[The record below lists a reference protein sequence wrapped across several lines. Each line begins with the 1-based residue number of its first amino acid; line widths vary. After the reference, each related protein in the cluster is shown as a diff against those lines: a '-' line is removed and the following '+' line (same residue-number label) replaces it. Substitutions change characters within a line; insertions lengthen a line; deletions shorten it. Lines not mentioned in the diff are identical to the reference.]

1 MDHPIESTSTQ
12 IEPCSTQQDAAKNN
26 TLQVDFTWRKGKAY
40 ISALSSPADPLY
52 IVHYQA
58 WKCPHIIVKSATSDA
73 TIGSGTLQAVSINA
87 KIQVHGRKGTL
98 KALKRWKTAYT
109 HLSYALADNPDS
121 PVAMT
126 WASSSGFKTWD
137 FVCLDEQQMPVAK
150 FSANWWSLKKIG
162 NIEFLG
168 PRAASTALREEIVVT
183 GLTLLYCML
192 LRTNSLLSFFGAI
205 FARPGPIEKGTAGE
219 TQPERGQEHVT
230 DAGPNSPQE
239 SFDRKALP

>member
-1 MDHPIESTSTQ
+1 DSTENT
-12 IEPCSTQQDAAKNN
+12 

-40 ISALSSPADPLY
+40 ISTLSNPSDPIY

-73 TIGSGTLQAVSINA
+73 TVGSGTLQAVSINA
-87 KIQVHGRKGTL
+87 KFQVQGRKGTL
-98 KALKRWKTAYT
+98 KALKRWQTAYT

-121 PVAMT
+121 PTVVT

-137 FVCLDEQQMPVAK
+137 FICLDEQQMPVAK

-162 NIEFLG
+162 KIEFLG
-168 PRAASTALREEIVVT
+168 PKANSTALRDEIVVT

-205 FARPGPIEKGTAGE
+205 FARPGPIGKGDAVEARQE
-219 TQPERGQEHVT
+219 TGQKHASDV
-230 DAGPNSPQE
+230 GPMSQQVIDKKDI
-239 SFDRKALP
+239 S